1 MTTSWPCSAA
11 TDHLP
16 SQVPRRG
23 RPDAGPA
30 QEVPRT
36 YRTDSVQI
44 VEASPDGL
52 LVKNVNF
59 GYESDIG
66 TTFAFDVPEDSR
78 LQRR

>member
-1 MTTSWPCSAA
+1 
-11 TDHLP
+11 
-16 SQVPRRG
+16 
-23 RPDAGPA
+23 
-30 QEVPRT
+30 
-36 YRTDSVQI
+36 VQI